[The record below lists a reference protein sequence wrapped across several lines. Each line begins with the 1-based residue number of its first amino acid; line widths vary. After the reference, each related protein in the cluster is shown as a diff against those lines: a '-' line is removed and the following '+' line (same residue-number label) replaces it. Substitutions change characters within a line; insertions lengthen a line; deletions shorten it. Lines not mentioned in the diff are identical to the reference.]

1 MSTTTAPAVRPA
13 AAPVSEMP
21 LLAMAG
27 ISKTFHARSVNE
39 VRALRGIDLGLAP
52 GEFATVIGGNGA
64 GKSTL
69 LNVLAG
75 VFPPDTGRIYLAGRD
90 VTGLAE
96 HSRAALIGR
105 VFQNPFAGT
114 APHLTVA
121 QNLAMALR
129 RGQAHGLVR
138 GVTAPRRAVFREHL
152 ATLGLKL
159 EDRLDSRAGLLSGGQ
174 RQALTLLMATLIKP
188 ALLLLDEHTAA
199 LDPATANTV
208 IDLTVRL
215 VAEHHLTTLMVTHN
229 MAMALGVGS
238 RTLMMHQGEII
249 LDLAGPERAAMTVRG
264 LVDKFFALRG
274 EEVMSDRLLLY

>member
-1 MSTTTAPAVRPA
+1 MSATAPAVPVAPA
-13 AAPVSEMP
+13 APAASPA
-21 LLAMAG
+21 LLDVQGVA
-27 ISKTFHARSVNE
+27 KTFHARSVNE
-39 VRALRGIDLGLAP
+39 VRALHGITLRLAA

-75 VFPPDTGRIYLAGRD
+75 VFPPDAGRIVLAGQDITR
-90 VTGLAE
+90 LPE
-96 HSRAALIGR
+96 HSRAAMVGR

-114 APHLTVA
+114 APNLTVA

-129 RGQAHGLVR
+129 RGQARGLGL
-138 GVTAPRRAVFREHL
+138 GVTGARRGVFREHL

-159 EDRLDSRAGLLSGGQ
+159 EDRLDSHVGLLSGGQ

-215 VAEHHLTTLMVTHN
+215 VTEHRLTTLMVTHN
-229 MAMALGVGS
+229 MAMALGVGT
-238 RTLMMHQGEII
+238 RTLMMHQGQVI

>member
-1 MSTTTAPAVRPA
+1 MSATAPAAPPA
-13 AAPVSEMP
+13 APAPTAP
-21 LLAMAG
+21 RALLDAQG
-27 ISKTFHARSVNE
+27 ITKTFHARSINE
-39 VRALRGIDLGLAP
+39 VRALQGISLRLAE
-52 GEFATVIGGNGA
+52 GEFATIIGGNGA

-75 VFPPDTGRIYLAGRD
+75 VFPPDAGHIILAGQDITR
-90 VTGLAE
+90 LSE
-96 HSRAALIGR
+96 HSRAAVIGR

-129 RGQAHGLVR
+129 RGQPRRLGR
-138 GVTAPRRAVFREHL
+138 GVTDARRTLFRDHL

-159 EDRLDSRAGLLSGGQ
+159 EDRLDSRVGLLSGGQ
-174 RQALTLLMATLIKP
+174 RQALTLLMATLVKP

-215 VAEHHLTTLMVTHN
+215 VSEHRLTTLMVTHN
-229 MAMALGVGS
+229 MALALGVGT
-238 RTLMMHQGEII
+238 RTLMMHQGEVI